1 MAKTA
6 YRRNRSFVEDL
17 AVCTVH
23 MHNGDEVGLS
33 HKRRAIVRALNQ
45 TATPRQRQCLYLYY
59 GRGMKQADI
68 GKTLGI
74 DISTVSRTIQRG
86 EDHVTAALDL
96 TED

>member
-6 YRRNRSFVEDL
+6 YRRNRAFVEDMT
-17 AVCTVH
+17 VCTVH
-23 MHNGDEVGLS
+23 MNNGDEVGLS
-33 HKRRAIVRALNQ
+33 GKRRAIVRALNR

-59 GRGMKQADI
+59 GRGMNQANI

-86 EDHVTAALDL
+86 EDHVTSALEL
-96 TED
+96 TTE

>member
-1 MAKTA
+1 MANTA
-6 YRRNRSFVEDL
+6 YRRNRAFVEDL

-33 HKRRAIVRALNQ
+33 QKRRAIVRALNQ
-45 TATPRQRQCLYLYY
+45 TATARQRQCLYLYY

-86 EDHVTAALDL
+86 EDHVTSALEL
-96 TED
+96 TEE